1 MVNGILVVFTTAA
14 VCMDL
19 NQERIDNRLIGIG
32 WFLGCVYQVVQNG
45 LKGVGLFFVGAFIP
59 IALLYVLFWFRMM
72 GAGDIKLLSA
82 VGGFMGPWSSLMC
95 VGLSLV
101 FGAIL
106 SVAILILCGN
116 FSLRL
121 RYFADYISHLSVTG
135 KRVPYMEKGFRME
148 HIHFSVPVLMAV
160 LVYVGGFY

>member
-19 NQERIDNRLIGIG
+19 NQERIDNRLIGSG
-32 WFLGCVYQVVQNG
+32 WFLGCVYQVVQHG
-45 LKGVGLFFVGAFIP
+45 LKGIGLFFAGSIIP
-59 IALLYVLFWFRMM
+59 IVLLYILFWFRMM

-82 VGGFMGPWSSLMC
+82 VGGFMGPWSSLVC

-101 FGAIL
+101 FGAIISL
-106 SVAILILCGN
+106 AILILCGN

-121 RYFADYISHLSVTG
+121 RYFTNYISQLTITG
-135 KRVPYMEKGFRME
+135 KRVPYMEKGPRME
-148 HIHFSVPVLMAV
+148 NIHFSVPVLMAV
-160 LVYVGGFY
+160 LVFVGGFY